1 MVGAER
7 GAHAHLERNS
17 ESVTGVCAPRVSTKY
32 QNVTSPARDSR
43 DVEPTAETVGAIVC
57 ASYRIES
64 LGPAPVP
71 RCRPFVY
78 LVRVREPCVSRLSPV
93 FLTVHYPIFCDEPL

>member
-43 DVEPTAETVGAIVC
+43 DVEPTAETVGAG
-57 ASYRIES
+57 SYARRI
-64 LGPAPVP
+64 G
-71 RCRPFVY
+71 
-78 LVRVREPCVSRLSPV
+78 
-93 FLTVHYPIFCDEPL
+93 